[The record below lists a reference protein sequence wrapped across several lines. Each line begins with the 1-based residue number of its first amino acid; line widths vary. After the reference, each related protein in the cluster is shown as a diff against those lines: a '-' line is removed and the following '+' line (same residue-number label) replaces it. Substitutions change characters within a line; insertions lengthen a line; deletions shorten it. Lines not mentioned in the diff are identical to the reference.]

1 MTPGESGMAGKSGM
15 AEEEKEHRVYRETY
29 GRGGGESFEDRD
41 YPRSYAGAG
50 GTGWRRALQAY
61 VDGHDRGW
69 ETERKER
76 EAAAR
81 VPDEEPESPT
91 GRELVPASGEPATGS
106 RASGETGEGAPGETT
121 ARTEEGTRFGVAI
134 PDRHELRFHRS
145 ASVWRDRLPDASRL
159 PRHTDRRLD
168 TSPGRGG
175 QA

>member
-1 MTPGESGMAGKSGM
+1 MTPGKSGR

-29 GRGGGESFEDRD
+29 GRGGGETFEDQD
-41 YPRSYAGAG
+41 YPQSYGGVG
-50 GTGWRRALQAY
+50 GTDWRRALRVY

-76 EAAAR
+76 EAGAS
-81 VPDEEPESPT
+81 VSDEEPESPT
-91 GRELVPASGEPATGS
+91 GRELEPASEGPVTGPD
-106 RASGETGEGAPGETT
+106 ASGPEGEGAPEDAT
-121 ARTEEGTRFGVAI
+121 ARTAEGTRFGVPI
-134 PDRHELRFHRS
+134 PDRDELRFHRS